1 MRINGAFSLRFK
13 VFIFAAISGLIPL
26 LLTIVILFINFMTFF
41 EERIEKEIMHI
52 AMGVAEV
59 SDVKNAFSFDPPQ
72 TDLLQKT
79 SNDLKNRTGAYVFF
93 MDMTGKA
100 LIDPYP
106 FNVRAEVIGEDK
118 NRVLRGEFYIS
129 RSSDYSTPS
138 IRAFVPVLNNNRQ
151 VGAVVAAFLE
161 PDLKLIFAQLEKSVY
176 VVVPIALLLILIL
189 SMHLAN
195 NIKRKLFGMEPQE
208 IATRL
213 IEREGIL
220 HSVKEGIIATDEQLN
235 ITVVNQSAAA
245 LFPKD
250 TKLIGAKITELIS
263 DSIFQTV
270 ITTNQPQYNKQ
281 FLINENIVIANSFPL
296 YIKDRAVGTVITFSN
311 LTEANRLAEE
321 LTGVRKIVE
330 ALRARTHEF
339 SNKLH
344 AISGLIELG
353 SYEEAKKYV
362 TRVASNERT
371 LISCL
376 LSNFRANAVAGLLM
390 GKVSEAEEKGIRYE
404 IDKDSNLFT
413 LPDYFDEHALVIV
426 LGNLI
431 ENAFDAAKKHADNP
445 EVHVSVKQTETMIE
459 IKVRDNGPGIS
470 PKLKDKIF
478 EPGFTTKSSGTGYG
492 LYNVKSRVKMANGEI
507 SFTNEK
513 KGTTFFLNIPFDVL
527 LEQKQGGER

>member
-1 MRINGAFSLRFK
+1 
-13 VFIFAAISGLIPL
+13 
-26 LLTIVILFINFMTFF
+26 
-41 EERIEKEIMHI
+41 
-52 AMGVAEV
+52 
-59 SDVKNAFSFDPPQ
+59 
-72 TDLLQKT
+72 
-79 SNDLKNRTGAYVFF
+79 
-93 MDMTGKA
+93 
-100 LIDPYP
+100 
-106 FNVRAEVIGEDK
+106 
-118 NRVLRGEFYIS
+118 
-129 RSSDYSTPS
+129 
-138 IRAFVPVLNNNRQ
+138 
-151 VGAVVAAFLE
+151 
-161 PDLKLIFAQLEKSVY
+161 
-176 VVVPIALLLILIL
+176 
-189 SMHLAN
+189 
-195 NIKRKLFGMEPQE
+195 
-208 IATRL
+208 
-213 IEREGIL
+213 
-220 HSVKEGIIATDEQLN
+220 
-235 ITVVNQSAAA
+235 
-245 LFPKD
+245 
-250 TKLIGAKITELIS
+250 LIGAKITELIS